1 MWLFSRKVEKRA
13 GSSRLRLRAV
23 RQHATASRAEGRLCR
38 AKAGGHWLLL
48 LVLAVAGFSSGC
60 GYALAGRGNFLPDY
74 IRTIGVPAFTN
85 LTSYFDIGQIVTD
98 KIRTEFIGRGNY
110 KIVPE
115 LTGADAVLVG
125 SITGISIV
133 PTAFSTQQASRY
145 VITMTANIE
154 LRDSQKSTVLWTNPS
169 VTVREEYDATGGQ
182 VSSADPTVFVDPSA
196 FFNQETN
203 AVERVSDEFARAVV
217 SAILE
222 AF

>member
-1 MWLFSRKVEKRA
+1 MV
-13 GSSRLRLRAV
+13 
-23 RQHATASRAEGRLCR
+23 
-38 AKAGGHWLLL
+38 LL
-48 LVLAVAGFSSGC
+48 AAAACSHGC

-85 LTSYFDIGQIVTD
+85 MTSYFDIGQIVTD
-98 KIRTEFIGRGNY
+98 KVRTEFIGRGNY

-115 LTGADAVLVG
+115 SAGVDAVLVG

-145 VITMTANIE
+145 TITMTANIE
-154 LRDSQKSTVLWTNPS
+154 LRDAQKNTVLWTNPS
-169 VTVREEYDATGGQ
+169 VIVREEYDASGGS
-182 VSSADPTVFVDPSA
+182 VSSADPGVIVDPSA

-203 AVERVSDEFARAVV
+203 AVERVSNEFARTVV